1 MKTKF
6 TNKKMQ
12 LNYLNKPFF
21 ENGCIEKI
29 STILEDQDIYN
40 PLICTDPG
48 ITNAGMTDQLVGLLS
63 TKIKH
68 SIYDKTPA
76 NPTEQSVSEAL
87 EILQKDKCDGIIG
100 FGGGS
105 SIDLAKA
112 VALMANHEGKLVD
125 YSVNEGGI
133 KKIKELAPMIAIPTT
148 SGTGSEV
155 SAGSVIIMNDGRKLI
170 LASDFLRPK
179 VAICDPELTI
189 GLPPLLTAGVG
200 MDALTHC
207 IEAVL
212 SPRVDPPAE
221 AVGLDG
227 VEKIIKKKSL
237 LRSVED
243 GQDKD
248 ARWNMMMASTEGAM
262 AFSKGLGAVHSMSH
276 ALGADQNLRLH
287 HGTLN
292 AVLLPVVLRFNANH
306 VDDKYS
312 RIALAMGER
321 EDADLAD
328 LIEKLNV
335 EIGLPSSLKEM
346 GVKDEMIPEL
356 VEHAKN
362 DPSNATTPRLP
373 NDGEWNQLFMDA
385 M

>member
-1 MKTKF
+1 
-6 TNKKMQ
+6 MQ

-29 STILEDQDIYN
+29 SAILEDQNILN

-112 VALMANHEGKLVD
+112 VALMANHDGKLVD

-207 IEAVL
+207 IEAIL

-292 AVLLPVVLRFNANH
+292 AVLLPVVLRFNAKH

-346 GVKDEMIPEL
+346 GVRDEMIPEL

-373 NDGEWNQLFMDA
+373 NDSEWNQLFLDA